1 MRFRYDPEAGA
12 LYVRMREGAV
22 ADTIEV
28 EELVYLDVDED
39 GRPLGIEFV
48 VAEQLPEFL
57 TRRGGEFVLPGSCS
71 RPGCAR
77 RAFVLPLDAMS
88 VFASKSA
95 FDTIVIISGRT
106 IERGFK
112 SDSFRNSRR

>member
-1 MRFRYDPEAGA
+1 MSTDISDATVSQGAQSDVPAALRFRYDPEAGA

-57 TRRGGEFVLPGSCS
+57 TRRGGEFVLPAVVSD
-71 RPGCAR
+71 PDAL
-77 RAFVLPLDAMS
+77 AVLS
-88 VFASKSA
+88 Y
-95 FDTIVIISGRT
+95 
-106 IERGFK
+106 
-112 SDSFRNSRR
+112 